1 MRIQIID
8 DEPFV
13 LKLLT
18 RQLANLGYQEVL
30 SHSSAEEAL
39 ACLEREQDEI
49 DVVICD
55 LQMPAMDGVE
65 FIRHIS
71 QMTFRGGLV
80 LLSGHDNR
88 ILQSV
93 HHLALAHGLK
103 VLGTLQKPVLPAQL
117 QQLLA
122 TTPAPEA
129 TDCQN
134 THLPYSP
141 EQVYHAIEQGEL
153 VNFYQPIVE
162 LAHGEVVALETLVRW
177 QHPTDGLVYPDRFIC
192 IAEEN
197 GLIHDLSR
205 VVLTNALQQARQ
217 WLDAGLQLRVAV
229 NVSMDNLVNL
239 TFPDSLMDCARKAGV
254 PLEQLT
260 LEVTES
266 RLMRDPR
273 IVLDILN
280 RLRLKRVGLAID
292 DFGTGHSTLTQLRSI
307 PFSIL
312 KLDRSFVRGLG
323 HEPALQTIVDANL
336 CMARQLGM
344 KTVAEGVEYL
354 SDWNYLRGTCCDLAQ
369 GYFIAGPMPPE
380 RLPEWM
386 QDWQRRRIELVGV
399 DDSLGSS

>member
-117 QQLLA
+117 
-122 TTPAPEA
+122 
-129 TDCQN
+129 
-134 THLPYSP
+134 
-141 EQVYHAIEQGEL
+141 V
-153 VNFYQPIVE
+153 
-162 LAHGEVVALETLVRW
+162 
-177 QHPTDGLVYPDRFIC
+177 
-192 IAEEN
+192 
-197 GLIHDLSR
+197 
-205 VVLTNALQQARQ
+205 
-217 WLDAGLQLRVAV
+217 
-229 NVSMDNLVNL
+229 
-239 TFPDSLMDCARKAGV
+239 
-254 PLEQLT
+254 
-260 LEVTES
+260 
-266 RLMRDPR
+266 
-273 IVLDILN
+273 
-280 RLRLKRVGLAID
+280 
-292 DFGTGHSTLTQLRSI
+292 
-307 PFSIL
+307 
-312 KLDRSFVRGLG
+312 
-323 HEPALQTIVDANL
+323 
-336 CMARQLGM
+336 
-344 KTVAEGVEYL
+344 
-354 SDWNYLRGTCCDLAQ
+354 
-369 GYFIAGPMPPE
+369 
-380 RLPEWM
+380 
-386 QDWQRRRIELVGV
+386 
-399 DDSLGSS
+399 